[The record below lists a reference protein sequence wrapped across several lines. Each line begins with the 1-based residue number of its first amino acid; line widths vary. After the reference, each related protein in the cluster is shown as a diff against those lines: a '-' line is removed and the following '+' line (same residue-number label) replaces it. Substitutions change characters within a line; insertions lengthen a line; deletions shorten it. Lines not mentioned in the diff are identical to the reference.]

1 MLISK
6 DHFQDMDM
14 DTGTDTD
21 TGTDGVTDTETD
33 NGLSTDNRSCAG
45 LRYYVSEMAG

>member
-6 DHFQDMDM
+6 EHFQDMDM

-21 TGTDGVTDTETD
+21 AGTDAVTGTDTD
-33 NGLSTDNRSCAG
+33 NGLSTDNRSCAR
-45 LRYYVSEMAG
+45 LRYYVSEIAG